1 MRKSIRIKDN
11 LHSLIDKID
20 NDDLLEMVYK
30 ILNSR
35 DKGTEGE
42 LIRSLSEE
50 QKKELYESYDESLD
64 ESNLIDLNELRAKH
78 SKWFE
83 K

>member
-20 NDDLLEMVYK
+20 NDDLLEIVYK

-35 DKGTEGE
+35 NKGTEGE

-64 ESNLIDLNELRAKH
+64 ESNLIDLNELRSKH
-78 SKWFE
+78 SKWFGE
-83 K
+83 

>member
-20 NDDLLEMVYK
+20 NDDLLEIVYK

-35 DKGTEGE
+35 NKGTEGE

-78 SKWFE
+78 SKWFGE
-83 K
+83 

>member
-11 LHSLIDKID
+11 LHSLIDKMD
-20 NDDLLEMVYK
+20 NDDLLEIVYK

-35 DKGTEGE
+35 NKGSEGE

-78 SKWFE
+78 SKWFGE
-83 K
+83 

>member
-20 NDDLLEMVYK
+20 NDDLLEIVYK
-30 ILNSR
+30 VLNSR
-35 DKGTEGE
+35 IKGTEGE

-64 ESNLIDLNELRAKH
+64 ESNLIDLNELRAKN
-78 SKWFE
+78 SKWFGE
-83 K
+83 